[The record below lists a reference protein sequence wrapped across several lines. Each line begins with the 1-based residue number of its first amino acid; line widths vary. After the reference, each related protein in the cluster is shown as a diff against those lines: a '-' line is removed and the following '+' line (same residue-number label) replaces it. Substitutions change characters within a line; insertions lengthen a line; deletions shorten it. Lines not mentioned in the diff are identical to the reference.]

1 MGYSTFDIV
10 VVAPQIKKLQE
21 MLVEAM
27 KHEDSGGYK
36 ITNEEADAIGA
47 LIVEIADKLKK

>member
-10 VVAPQIKKLQE
+10 VVAPQIKQLHE
-21 MLVEAM
+21 LLVEAV
-27 KHEDSGGYK
+27 KHEETGGYK
-36 ITNEEADAIGA
+36 VTNEEANVIGA